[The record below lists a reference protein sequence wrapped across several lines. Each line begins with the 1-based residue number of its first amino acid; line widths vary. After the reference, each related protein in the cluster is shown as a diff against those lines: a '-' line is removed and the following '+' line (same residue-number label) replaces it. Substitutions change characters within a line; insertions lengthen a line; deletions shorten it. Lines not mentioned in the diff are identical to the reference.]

1 MSYLTVQR
9 IRLKIEGVCLIP
21 LPKFDE
27 FVNYPLLVFDLLQ
40 LLKFDRSG
48 FKAKGPLELAS
59 EELIKMAAA
68 GNFLGVE
75 ELLNAGT
82 VHPDVADRN
91 GHNALIGATVS

>member
-1 MSYLTVQR
+1 
-9 IRLKIEGVCLIP
+9 
-21 LPKFDE
+21 
-27 FVNYPLLVFDLLQ
+27 LQ

-68 GNFLGVE
+68 GNFLRVE

-91 GHNALIGATVS
+91 GHNALIGATVSLRPRMCVCVCVFCHTCCRGQNTF